1 VRALV
6 AACLRL
12 RFVVLLAAALFLVV
26 GGRAATG
33 AHVDVFPEFSPP
45 RVEIQTEAPGLSAVE
60 VETLVTTPIE
70 RAVHGVAFL
79 SALRSKSVLGL
90 SSVTLVFAEGTDLL
104 HARQLVQERLG
115 GLGGQLP
122 MSAKAPV
129 MLAPLSSTSRVLKIG
144 VSSTT
149 RSQLELSDL
158 ARFTIRPRLMAV
170 PGVANVAIWG
180 QRSRQLQVLVNPDAL
195 QARGVRLD
203 QVLKV
208 AADASAPAPAGYVDT
223 PNQRFAVVHAAFA
236 GTKEALGATVVASRP
251 GGASVRLADVATIV
265 EGWPAPI
272 GDAIID
278 GAPGLLLIVEKQP
291 WGNTLE
297 VTRDVERTLALLGP
311 ALEGVKVDPTI
322 FRPAT
327 FIERA
332 LSNLGHAVAIGC
344 ALVVAILFFFLY
356 NWRTALISVVAI
368 PLSLVAAA
376 ATLAWSGVT
385 LDTMT
390 VAGLVIALGEVVD
403 DAIIDVENI
412 ERRLALNAALAR
424 PRRALGVVLDASLEV
439 RSAVVYATLVVVLVF
454 VPVYFLDG
462 LSGAFFRP
470 LALAYVLAVGAS
482 LVVALVVTPALSL
495 VLLPGAARGHGRGP
509 LSRLLQ
515 RAYAPLVRR
524 LVRRGRM
531 AGVAFVV
538 ALAGAAA
545 AVPFLGEAFLPE
557 FHETDFLMHWIG
569 KPGTSVA
576 EMDRITARVS
586 GELRAIPGVRN
597 FGAHIGRAEVA
608 DEVVGQNFAEL
619 WISLDD
625 KADYDASVAKIRAV
639 VEGYPGLY
647 RDVQTYL
654 QERMKEVLTGAS
666 GSIVVRIY
674 GSDLA
679 TLRERAAAVGKAVSS
694 VKGVTNL
701 KVEPQVLVPQLE
713 LTLDPEALARF
724 GLTPG
729 DVRRAVATLLQG
741 TRVGEITRNDQVIDV
756 VVWGDAT
763 LRGDVSAVRDLRI
776 PVSPAGAPPSA
787 ALPPDVRLADLASVD
802 FVPAPNVVQR
812 EAASRRIDVTCDA
825 SGRDLGAVVADLRR
839 AVDDVPFPAGHH
851 AEILGEY
858 ASRTAARTRLLL
870 LSLLSVVGI
879 GLVLYGDFRSAR
891 VMVFL
896 VATLPFALVGGV
908 AAVVVT
914 GGVVSL
920 GSLVGFVT
928 VLGIAARN
936 GIMMV
941 SHFRHL
947 EREEGLAFGEEL
959 ILRGA
964 VERVVPIAMTALATG
979 LALVPLIVSGAKPGS
994 EIEYPMAV
1002 VILGGLVT
1010 STLLNL
1016 LLVPPLYLAFGAPV
1030 PVEPADEEEPSAEL
1044 RAASLGE

>member
-1 VRALV
+1 MRALV
-6 AACLRL
+6 DACLRL
-12 RFVVLLAAALFLVV
+12 RFVVLLGALAFLFV
-26 GGRAATG
+26 GARAANN
-33 AHVDVFPEFSPP
+33 ARLDVFPEFSPP

-70 RAVHGVAFL
+70 RSVHGVAFV

-90 SSVTLVFAEGTDLL
+90 SSVLLVFAEGTDLL
-104 HARQLVQERLG
+104 HARQLVQERLSS
-115 GLGGQLP
+115 LGAQLP
-122 MSAKAPV
+122 VSAKPPV

-144 VSSTT
+144 VSSQT
-149 RSQLELSDL
+149 RSQMDLSDL
-158 ARFTIRPRLMAV
+158 ARFTLRPRLMAV

-180 QRSRQLQVLVNPDAL
+180 QRSRQFQVLVNADAL
-195 QARGVRLD
+195 EARGVRLD
-203 QVLKV
+203 QVVK
-208 AADASAPAPAGYVDT
+208 AATDASMPAPAGYVDT
-223 PNQRFAVVHAAFA
+223 TNQRFAVVHSTFA
-236 GTKEALGATVVASRP
+236 GSKEALGATVVASRP
-251 GGASVRLADVATIV
+251 GGVSIRIADVATIE
-265 EGWPAPI
+265 EGAPAPI

-297 VTRDVERTLALLGP
+297 VTRAVERTLAAMAPG
-311 ALEGVKVDPTI
+311 LEGVKLDPTI

-332 LSNLGHAVAIGC
+332 LANLGHAVLIGC
-344 ALVVAILFFFLY
+344 ALVVAILFLFLY
-356 NWRTALISVVAI
+356 NWRTAVISVLAI

-376 ATLAWSGVT
+376 AVLAWRGVT

-412 ERRLALNAALAR
+412 ERRLAANAGLEMPRPALV
-424 PRRALGVVLDASLEV
+424 VVLEASLEV

-454 VPVYFLDG
+454 IPVYFLDG
-462 LSGAFFRP
+462 LAGAFFRP
-470 LALAYVLAVGAS
+470 LAVAYVLAVGAS

-495 VLLPGAARGHGRGP
+495 VLLPSATRQHGRGP
-509 LSRLLQ
+509 LSRIIHRVYEPLLH
-515 RAYAPLVRR
+515 RLMRRTRTAGATFVLV
-524 LVRRGRM
+524 
-531 AGVAFVV
+531 
-538 ALAGAAA
+538 LAGAAA
-545 AVPFLGEAFLPE
+545 LVPMLGEAFLPD

-597 FGAHIGRAEVA
+597 FGSHIGRAEVA

-625 KADYDASVAKIRAV
+625 KANYEESVARIRAV
-639 VEGYPGLY
+639 VDGYPGIY

-666 GSIVVRIY
+666 GSIVIRIF
-674 GSDLA
+674 GPDLD
-679 TLRERAAAVGKAVSS
+679 TLRERAAAVGKMVGG
-694 VKGVTNL
+694 VNGVTNL

-713 LTLDPEALARF
+713 ITLDPDALARF

-729 DVRRAVATLLQG
+729 DVRRTVATLLQG
-741 TRVGEITRNDQVIDV
+741 TRVGEVYRNDQVIDV
-756 VVWGDAT
+756 VVWGDPT
-763 LRGDVSAVRDLRI
+763 LRSDVSAVRDLRI
-776 PVSPAGAPPSA
+776 PVPQPIAAPTPGAPSPNVTAPS
-787 ALPPDVRLADLASVD
+787 VRLADIASVD
-802 FVPAPNVVQR
+802 FVPAPNIVQR

-825 SGRDLGAVVADLRR
+825 RGRDLGAVVNDIQR
-839 AVDDVPFPAGHH
+839 ALGDVKFPSGHH

-858 ASRTAARTRLLL
+858 ASRSAARSRLLL
-870 LSLLSVVGI
+870 LALLSIVGI
-879 GLVLYGDFRSAR
+879 ALVLYADFRSAR
-891 VMVFL
+891 VMVFI

-908 AAVVVT
+908 VAVVAT
-914 GGVVSL
+914 GAVVSL

-947 EREEGLAFGEEL
+947 EKEEGMAFGEEL
-959 ILRGA
+959 VVRGA
-964 VERVVPIAMTALATG
+964 MERVVPIAMTALATG
-979 LALVPLIVSGAKPGS
+979 LALVPLIFSGAKPGS

-1016 LLVPPLYLAFGAPV
+1016 LLVPPLYLWFGR
-1030 PVEPADEEEPSAEL
+1030 PASADAESTESESV
-1044 RAASLGE
+1044 AS